1 MAIKRLLTRPP
12 RQLGSKSDLLSH
24 SRPAACLLPGQYL
37 TSRGL
42 VYWTKRLVYW
52 TPRFKVLRA
61 ILKCWKARSGTPPT
75 LTNPRKRPLR
85 LRGIVSSETS
95 SEPPDAKLLEGQERY
110 ICVYTLEAK
119 WTPCL
124 NAPTPTV
131 LNFAQPGWKA
141 KRYAFN
147 LKKFGPHLP
156 SMRIIVLKL

>member
-1 MAIKRLLTRPP
+1 MVKELNLERRDQGSSPQRGPKETQQSFQKGLQND
-12 RQLGSKSDLLSH
+12 RQEKEH
-24 SRPAACLLPGQYL
+24 M
-37 TSRGL
+37 
-42 VYWTKRLVYW
+42 
-52 TPRFKVLRA
+52 
-61 ILKCWKARSGTPPT
+61 
-75 LTNPRKRPLR
+75 
-85 LRGIVSSETS
+85 SSETS
-95 SEPPDAKLLEGQERY
+95 SEPPDANLLEGQERY

-156 SMRIIVLKL
+156 SMRIIVLKFE